1 MSEME
6 LSGTK
11 QQWYVFDG
19 QNATTGNPHPHTG
32 RMNIYGELS
41 AVSSKKK
48 AMDYVKAH
56 GSAFQGQICVA
67 GGKQTMRTYFLGLS
81 LASFDRH
88 LDMAISDL

>member
-1 MSEME
+1 MSEMK

-19 QNATTGNPHPHTG
+19 QNATTGQPHPHTG
-32 RMNIYGELS
+32 RMNIFGDLS
-41 AVSSKKK
+41 AANCKQE

-67 GGKQTMRTYFLGLS
+67 GGKQKMRKYFLGLS
-81 LASFDRH
+81 LESFERH
-88 LDMAISDL
+88 LDMALSDL